1 MKHFTRSQVRLKA
14 GTMTAVGVLVLL
26 TGAFVLA
33 LSGAPGAQVATAPA
47 PPSDATVVQRVEE
60 YMQGE
65 VRANGFSGTILL
77 ARKGA
82 PIVAKG
88 YGLANAEWE
97 IPNTPRTK
105 FRLGSIT
112 KQFTSM
118 AVMQLQQQGR
128 LKVQDPICQVP

>member
-1 MKHFTRSQVRLKA
+1 MQAEL
-14 GTMTAVGVLVLL
+14 
-26 TGAFVLA
+26 
-33 LSGAPGAQVATAPA
+33 
-47 PPSDATVVQRVEE
+47 RV
-60 YMQGE
+60 
-65 VRANGFSGTILL
+65 NGFSGTILL

-88 YGLANAEWE
+88 YGAANAEWS

-118 AVMQLQQQGR
+118 AVMQLQQQGK
-128 LKVQDPICQVP
+128 LKVQDPVCQYLTPCPATWKPITIHHLLTHSSGIPSYTARRPT